1 MYIYNDDLL
10 LLENQTQRYQS
21 QDENKHERGRDPHT
35 DRVLLI
41 TARVVKLLRCDIRTL
56 SRSKNSARLGY
67 KRF

>member
-21 QDENKHERGRDPHT
+21 QDESKHETARDPHT
-35 DRVLLI
+35 DLVLLI
-41 TARVVKLLRCDIRTL
+41 TDWVVKLLRCDIRTL
-56 SRSKNSARLGY
+56 SRSKNPARLGY